1 MVPAYRYIS
10 ADSHL
15 EVAVDRWT
23 PRMPKQYRDRAPR
36 MVELDTGGQ
45 AWAIEGRPLRIQGLD
60 LFGGKTSYG
69 QNIQTHCSPTGYAS
83 TMMHAST

>member
-45 AWAIEGRPLRIQGLD
+45 AWAIEG
-60 LFGGKTSYG
+60 
-69 QNIQTHCSPTGYAS
+69 
-83 TMMHAST
+83 